1 METNETQRGERTC
14 PESPTVLLIDMGLK
28 LMASSSKS
36 TVEKEGQ
43 EEGQKEGRKDR
54 RKTRENPCLV
64 QLCIRLNLTASKS
77 FTPAHESLSWPLR
90 GVGGT
95 KLENWVLAR
104 ALEHDLEQKPL
115 PLRFSKEV

>member
-1 METNETQRGERTC
+1 MSRVTH
-14 PESPTVLLIDMGLK
+14 
-28 LMASSSKS
+28 SSSKS

-54 RKTRENPCLV
+54 RKTRENPFLV
-64 QLCIRLNLTASKS
+64 QLCIRLNLTASRS

-95 KLENWVLAR
+95 KLENWVLAP
-104 ALEHDLEQKPL
+104 ALPHALNDLEQKPL
-115 PLRFSKEV
+115 PLRFCKEV